1 MSIGRIAPRRLADS
15 IVEELENMILEG
27 TLQPGER
34 LPAERNLAERF
45 GVSRPSLREAVQR
58 MATKGLL
65 VSRQG
70 GGHYVA
76 ESLGSS
82 FTDPLI
88 TLLEGRPDAQ
98 RDLLEYR
105 RTLEADCA
113 YYAALRAT
121 AVDKA
126 HLKTAYENLQ
136 ACYASDGKS
145 DLDQEGSADARFH
158 LAIAEAS
165 HNVILLH
172 TIRGLFSLLETNVV
186 TNIGGMYAREKKTRS
201 ELMEQHRRLFEAII
215 EGRAD
220 DARYFAGQ
228 HIQYAQHVLSEQH
241 ESDRRMERSLRRTT
255 RGVAAET
262 DRPAKEH

>member
-1 MSIGRIAPRRLADS
+1 MSIGKIAPKRLADS

-34 LPAERNLAERF
+34 LPAERTLAERF

-58 MATKGLL
+58 LAAKGLL

-88 TLLEGRPDAQ
+88 ALLEGRPDAQ

-126 HLKTAYENLQ
+126 HLKTAYETLQ
-136 ACYASDGKS
+136 ACYASDSSS
-145 DLDQEGSADARFH
+145 DL
-158 LAIAEAS
+158 
-165 HNVILLH
+165 
-172 TIRGLFSLLETNVV
+172 
-186 TNIGGMYAREKKTRS
+186 
-201 ELMEQHRRLFEAII
+201 
-215 EGRAD
+215 
-220 DARYFAGQ
+220 
-228 HIQYAQHVLSEQH
+228 
-241 ESDRRMERSLRRTT
+241 
-255 RGVAAET
+255 
-262 DRPAKEH
+262 

>member
-1 MSIGRIAPRRLADS
+1 MSIGKIAPKRLADT
-15 IVEELENMILEG
+15 IVDELENMILEG

-34 LPAERNLAERF
+34 LPAERTLAERF

-58 MATKGLL
+58 LATKGLL

-70 GGHYVA
+70 GGHYVSEA
-76 ESLGSS
+76 LGTS

-105 RTLEADCA
+105 RTLEGDCA

-121 AVDKA
+121 ALDKA
-126 HLKTAYENLQ
+126 HLKTAYETLQ
-136 ACYASDGKS
+136 ACYDPDGS
-145 DLDQEGSADARFH
+145 CDLSEEGAADARFH

-186 TNIGGMYAREKKTRS
+186 NTIGSMYAREKQTRS
-201 ELMEQHRRLFEAII
+201 ELMEQHRLLFEAII
-215 EGRAD
+215 DGRAD
-220 DARYFAGQ
+220 EARQFAGQ
-228 HIQYAQHVLSEQH
+228 HIEYAQDVLSEHH
-241 ESDRRMERSLRRTT
+241 ESNRRMERSLRRSSPTI
-255 RGVAAET
+255 
-262 DRPAKEH
+262 

>member
-1 MSIGRIAPRRLADS
+1 MSIGKIAPKRLADT
-15 IVEELENMILEG
+15 IVDELENMILEG

-34 LPAERNLAERF
+34 LPAERTLADRF

-58 MATKGLL
+58 LAAKGLL
-65 VSRQG
+65 VSRHG

-88 TLLEGRPDAQ
+88 ALLEGRPDAQ

-121 AVDKA
+121 EVDKA
-126 HLKTAYENLQ
+126 HLKTAYETLQ
-136 ACYASDGKS
+136 ACYASDS
-145 DLDQEGSADARFH
+145 SNDLSEEGAADARFH

-172 TIRGLFSLLETNVV
+172 TIRGLFSLLKTNVV
-186 TNIGGMYAREKKTRS
+186 NTIGSMYAQEKQTRS
-201 ELMEQHRRLFEAII
+201 ELMEQHRLLFEAII

-220 DARYFAGQ
+220 DARHFAGQ
-228 HIQYAQHVLSEQH
+228 HIEYAQNVLSEQY
-241 ESDRRMERSLRRTT
+241 ENDRRMERSLRRSSQTI
-255 RGVAAET
+255 
-262 DRPAKEH
+262 